1 MEKDLTYIPDITTAE
16 CFSCKESFKLYTVQ
30 KMGMNFCRMCGINN
44 KFAELITLPNILNK
58 IAKFAEQ
65 ENEKIEDRLVVDIAN
80 LFTELQK
87 EDNANN

>member
-16 CFSCKESFKLYTVQ
+16 CFLCKESFKLYTVQ

-65 ENEKIEDRLVVDIAN
+65 ENQKINDKLVVDVSN
-80 LFTELQK
+80 LFVELQK
-87 EDNANN
+87 EDDAGN

>member
-1 MEKDLTYIPDITTAE
+1 MEKNITYIPDIITAE

-65 ENEKIEDRLVVDIAN
+65 ENEKIDDRLVVDISK
-80 LFTELQK
+80 LFKELQK
-87 EDNANN
+87 

>member
-44 KFAELITLPNILNK
+44 KFAELITLPNILKK
-58 IAKFAEQ
+58 IAKFAEK
-65 ENEKIEDRLVVDIAN
+65 ENERIDDRLVVDVSN
-80 LFTELQK
+80 LFIELQK
-87 EDNANN
+87 EDNAGN

>member
-30 KMGMNFCRMCGINN
+30 KMGMNFCKMCGINN
-44 KFAELITLPNILNK
+44 KFVELTTLPNILSK

-65 ENEKIEDRLVVDIAN
+65 ENERIEDRLVVDISK
-80 LFTELQK
+80 LFQELQK
-87 EDNANN
+87 

>member
-30 KMGMNFCRMCGINN
+30 KIGMSFCKMCGINN
-44 KFAELITLPNILNK
+44 NLVELITLPNILSK

-65 ENEKIEDRLVVDIAN
+65 ENEKIDNRLVVDISK
-80 LFTELQK
+80 LFEELQK
-87 EDNANN
+87 

>member
-44 KFAELITLPNILNK
+44 KFSELITLPNILSK

-65 ENEKIEDRLVVDIAN
+65 ENEKIDDRLVVDVSS

-87 EDNANN
+87 ENNE

>member
-16 CFSCKESFKLYTVQ
+16 CFSCKEIFKLYTVQ

-44 KFAELITLPNILNK
+44 KFAELITLPNILSK

-65 ENEKIEDRLVVDIAN
+65 ENEKIDDRLVVDISK
-80 LFTELQK
+80 LFQELQK
-87 EDNANN
+87 

>member
-30 KMGMNFCRMCGINN
+30 KIGMDFCRMCGINN

-65 ENEKIEDRLVVDIAN
+65 ENERIDGRLVVDISN
-80 LFTELQK
+80 LFVELQK
-87 EDNANN
+87 KNNGNN

>member
-30 KMGMNFCRMCGINN
+30 KIGMDFCKMCGFNN
-44 KFAELITLPNILNK
+44 KFAELITLPNILSK

-65 ENEKIEDRLVVDIAN
+65 KNEKIENRLVVDVAE
-80 LFTELQK
+80 LVQELQK
-87 EDNANN
+87 